1 MNALLTWLTDGQKKL
16 KEKLSRLTKDSKSS
30 AKTHYKP
37 RGTKQAKRTEQ
48 HHAKQAKDAYKKARA
63 DGFGDLQMMFMQ
75 KSGPPNI
82 NELVKDGIWEIEKPK
97 SCEEVEDRD
106 SEEVEVEDD
115 TEIS

>member
-1 MNALLTWLTDGQKKL
+1 MNGLLRWLVDGQKKL

-30 AKTHYKP
+30 AKIHYKP
-37 RGTKQAKRTEQ
+37 QGTKQAKWTEQ
-48 HHAKQAKDAYKKARA
+48 HHAKHAYKKAHA
-63 DGFGDLQMMFMQ
+63 DGFSDLQMMFMQ

-82 NELVKDGIWEIEKPK
+82 NELVKDGIWEIKKPK

-106 SEEVEVEDD
+106 NEEVEVEDD